1 MCAGVDAGEGREGD
15 AGSQAAGGR
24 EEGYAGSRG
33 APRAGSLY
41 VCTSFMFVYVCMYR
55 TICLLDRSRVFIF
68 VFYNF
73 AYYVN
78 VDGMGW
84 DGQRRKDYARK
95 QKEKLLNYQKNF
107 ITEAGKIQELMD
119 LGIDPQLLMKS

>member
-1 MCAGVDAGEGREGD
+1 MREKEEK
-15 AGSQAAGGR
+15 AMLEAKQQEEEKKAMQEAEELR
-24 EEGYAGSRG
+24 EQVRCTYVLVLC
-33 APRAGSLY
+33 LY
-41 VCTSFMFVYVCMYR
+41 MYVCMYR
-55 TICLLDRSRVFIF
+55 TICLLDRSRVYLFLF
-68 VFYNF
+68 LQFCLLCECRWY
-73 AYYVN
+73 
-78 VDGMGW
+78 GMGW